1 MSVKEPLAATWVVAE
16 SPEEEDCTVTVASV
30 KVVIPGTVT

>member
-1 MSVKEPLAATWVVAE
+1 MSVKEPLGATAAVAK

-30 KVVIPGTVT
+30 KVAIPGTVT